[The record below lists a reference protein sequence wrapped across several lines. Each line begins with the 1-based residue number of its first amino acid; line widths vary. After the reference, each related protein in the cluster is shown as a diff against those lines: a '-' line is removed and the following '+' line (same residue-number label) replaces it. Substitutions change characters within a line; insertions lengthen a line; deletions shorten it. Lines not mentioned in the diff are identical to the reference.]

1 MFAATLLPPAGLAQT
16 RAPDSIPNFSF
27 AARLWRASDLKPAVC
42 GRNPVKEFIEP
53 KAKSAGRF
61 SKKEFFVLSAAVSVR
76 VWLTCVK
83 RLKRGRIPGGMK
95 PTPWQDRLRGYL
107 HPPITRPDW
116 RWLSTCIG
124 LAAEWGTPGDGPS
137 CRQSHKCWRLP
148 ETPTGPGPLLIGD
161 NVEECRNRTCEA
173 QSASLPGI
181 SRIRFFLTSSLSSC
195 SYGATTSFSLDF
207 T

>member
-1 MFAATLLPPAGLAQT
+1 MRFYHSHVRSDVVAAGRPGTNDGT
-16 RAPDSIPNFSF
+16 RFNTEFLICRQVMEGI
-27 AARLWRASDLKPAVC
+27 RLETRSVR
-42 GRNPVKEFIEP
+42 RNPVKEFIEP

-148 ETPTGPGPLLIGD
+148 ETPTGSGPLLIGD
-161 NVEECRNRTCEA
+161 NVEECRNQTCEE
-173 QSASLPGI
+173 QSASLPA
-181 SRIRFFLTSSLSSC
+181 SRELDSSL
-195 SYGATTSFSLDF
+195 LLR
-207 T
+207 